1 MNRNVGQAS
10 RLPSAEGASP
20 LGRCAARAGE
30 TPALRC
36 CRAGSSPQG
45 TLNSASGCA
54 LKRSRLSIVAGTV
67 LTLFFVGP
75 AVAAGATLRVVTT
88 LPPIYCLTANVAG
101 NVARVDN
108 LLPPGAAAHDFQF
121 TFAERRKLEEADLV
135 IANGL
140 GLEPWLEKVF
150 QKSGPGRVVRCA
162 AGLEADKD
170 STPGRAPNPHV
181 WLDPILACGM
191 VTNIL
196 VALQQADP
204 ANASGYATNA
214 SVFAQRLQKLDQEW
228 RAGLATLQGRAII
241 TSHDAFPYLA
251 RRYGLEVVGVIE
263 EVPDVDPSPGHL
275 TGLRTTIQKHGV
287 KALFVDA
294 HEHRR
299 RARQLGRDFGVSV
312 GVLDTLEQAPL
323 TPSAYEEGMRRNLRA
338 LQQALK

>member
-1 MNRNVGQAS
+1 MIVS
-10 RLPSAEGASP
+10 SGARP
-20 LGRCAARAGE
+20 FKAARRSLDIFGRRSLSPGGRVE
-30 TPALRC
+30 N
-36 CRAGSSPQG
+36 SSFAVV
-45 TLNSASGCA
+45 L
-54 LKRSRLSIVAGTV
+54 
-67 LTLFFVGP
+67 LTLFFFAPV
-75 AVAAGATLRVVTT
+75 VAAAPCVVTT

-101 NVARVDN
+101 NFAKVDN

-121 TFAERRKLEEADLV
+121 TFAERRKLEQADLV

-140 GLEPWLEKVF
+140 GLEPWLEKVLA
-150 QKSGPGRVVRCA
+150 KSGPRRVVRCA
-162 AGLEADKD
+162 DGLEADKD
-170 STPGRAPNPHV
+170 STAGRAPNPHV

-214 SVFAQRLQKLDQEW
+214 AAFAQRLLRLDEEL
-228 RAGLATLQGRAII
+228 RAGLATLPSRAII

-263 EVPDVDPSPGHL
+263 EVPDVDPSPAHL
-275 TGLRTTIQKHGV
+275 SKLRSTIQKHGV

-294 HEHRR
+294 HERGRR
-299 RARQLGRDFGVSV
+299 GRQLGRDFGVSV

-338 LQQALK
+338 LKQALK

>member
-1 MNRNVGQAS
+1 M
-10 RLPSAEGASP
+10 
-20 LGRCAARAGE
+20 
-30 TPALRC
+30 
-36 CRAGSSPQG
+36 
-45 TLNSASGCA
+45 
-54 LKRSRLSIVAGTV
+54 KRSRHCIVASAV
-67 LTLFFVGP
+67 LALFFAGP
-75 AVAAGATLRVVTT
+75 VVAAALHVVTT

-101 NVARVDN
+101 NLARVDN

-121 TFAERRKLEEADLV
+121 TFAERRKLEHADLV

-140 GLEPWLEKVF
+140 GLEPWLDKVLD
-150 QKSGPGRVVRCA
+150 KPGPRRVVRCA
-162 AGLEADKD
+162 AGLGADSD
-170 STPGRAPNPHV
+170 SPAGRAPNPHV
-181 WLDPILACGM
+181 WLDPILACVM

-214 SVFAQRLQKLDQEW
+214 AAFAQRLQKLDEEL

-251 RRYGLEVVGVIE
+251 RRYGLQVVGVIE
-263 EVPDVDPSPGHL
+263 EHPEVDPSPAHL
-275 TGLRTTIQKHGV
+275 SALRATIKKHGV

-294 HEHRR
+294 HEHGR

-312 GVLDTLEQAPL
+312 GKLDTLEQAPL
-323 TPSAYEEGMRRNLRA
+323 TPSAYEEGMRRNLGA